1 MINILVSLIF
11 FFYLNSIRQI
21 QKKKKKKL
29 LWLITITIWYR
40 DVIILLFVFIAS
52 ACSVPTSPG
61 SLIARI
67 AYLGGSITCGDSL
80 RVTCVGT
87 SPPCTDKSVVVKVV
101 DHCSTC
107 RGVTMVLSHEAIS
120 VIANPISVK
129 EVINI
134 NYQK

>member
-1 MINILVSLIF
+1 MAKSIF
-11 FFYLNSIRQI
+11 FLIICVVATLFSIALALPGTAYYTNDQ
-21 QKKKKKKL
+21 
-29 LWLITITIWYR
+29 YPP
-40 DVIILLFVFIAS
+40 S
-52 ACSVPTSPG
+52 ACSVPTPPG

-80 RVTCVGT
+80 RVTCVGN
-87 SPPCTDKSVVVKVV
+87 SPPCTDKSVIVKVV

-107 RGVTMVLSHEAIS
+107 RDVTMVLSHEAIS
-120 VIANPISVK
+120 VIANPITVE

>member
-1 MINILVSLIF
+1 MAKSF
-11 FFYLNSIRQI
+11 FFLIICVVATLFSIALALPGTAYYTNDQ
-21 QKKKKKKL
+21 
-29 LWLITITIWYR
+29 YPP
-40 DVIILLFVFIAS
+40 S